1 MIYGENMKMIENT
14 IFRDVKLWIIDEKMT
29 EEEYGMF
36 EIDRVNYENKKENYI
51 IKIKKEIETGKRVI
65 NFHLNK
71 SKNIDLS
78 MCHYDIGHFIYLLA
92 VTLSQ
97 EIVEDIEMEI
107 KRNSKMEEVYKYV
120 LSARILCERYV
131 NIYNKIKEGIEYKQT
146 DFYKRLK
153 EMGVIACD
161 DGKYDLIKKL
171 DIGAGPIGQYKE
183 VDLLLNEWNNLQ
195 MINVYKKGR
204 YLYFKKWG
212 KR

>member
-1 MIYGENMKMIENT
+1 
-14 IFRDVKLWIIDEKMT
+14 
-29 EEEYGMF
+29 
-36 EIDRVNYENKKENYI
+36 
-51 IKIKKEIETGKRVI
+51 
-65 NFHLNK
+65 
-71 SKNIDLS
+71 
-78 MCHYDIGHFIYLLA
+78 MCHYDIGYFIYLLA